1 MRTNIYYWKCDNPL
15 PVEEKL
21 VYNDK
26 YRLADISDLVRK
38 IAIHHFSAEPLFVE
52 AVGVSG
58 NHYTYR
64 IHYPD
69 QIVFFRSDDGKIQD
83 DYMDAEAV
91 AIKLASEAGVPVPEV
106 IATDTSMKSFPVRY
120 QLLENVAGDTMSD
133 LYQVGT
139 LDRTATALQL
149 GRYLG
154 KLHNVNIEGFGF
166 INTDE
171 LHKSGKVNGL
181 NATNADYFNTRLE
194 DHLQFLQDTQFLKS
208 EEVHQIEELLKK
220 YADHLELAKGSLV
233 HKDIAYWNLVGTNSQ
248 INAIVD
254 WDDVISGDPID
265 DLAVVRCFYQDDVF
279 LPMLEGY
286 GEVRE
291 LPDDF
296 EVRLALYL
304 IRNMLWKTVFRTN
317 MKYFDFKEKED
328 LLNRDEAKSLKQFTY
343 ERLYQGI
350 DALKKL

>member
-1 MRTNIYYWKCDNPL
+1 MDQ
-15 PVEEKL
+15 KL

-38 IAIHHFSAEPLFVE
+38 IALHHFSAEPISVE

-69 QIVFFRSDDGKIQD
+69 QVVFFRSDDGKIDD
-83 DYMDAEAV
+83 DYMVAEA
-91 AIKLASEAGVPVPEV
+91 AAMRLARGAGVPVPEV
-106 IATDTSMKSFPVRY
+106 IVTDTSLKLFPVRY
-120 QLLENVAGDTMSD
+120 QLLENIAGQNLSG
-133 LYQVGT
+133 LYQSGE
-139 LDRTATALQL
+139 LDRTVTSLQL
-149 GRYLG
+149 GRYLAQMHQVR
-154 KLHNVNIEGFGF
+154 LDGFGF
-166 INTDE
+166 
-171 LHKSGKVNGL
+171 
-181 NATNADYFNTRLE
+181 FNTQELIGSNKVTGLLSTNEEYYRTRFD
-194 DHLQFLQDTQFLKS
+194 DHLKFLQDTDFLQA
-208 EEVHQIEELLKK
+208 EEVQLIERLIHKHQ
-220 YADHLELAKGSLV
+220 DHLQLEKGSLV
-233 HKDIAYWNLVGTNSQ
+233 HKDIAYWNLVGTSNQ
-248 INAIVD
+248 INGIVD

-304 IRNMLWKTVFRTN
+304 VRNMVWKAVFRTT
-317 MKYFDFKEKED
+317 MKYFEFKEKQD
-328 LLNRDEAKSLKQFTY
+328 LLNRDDGKSLKQFTY
-343 ERLYQGI
+343 ERLYQGLE
-350 DALKKL
+350 ALKKL